1 VEVRQAAY
9 DAAAVRRA
17 ERLKDVRAGDV
28 APDVDGQ
35 TGAMKRAARG
45 FLQPGSIQRLG
56 ADHCFC
62 RVVVRSFEVM
72 TERTSPNVDVI
83 DLAPGLWIWRLE
95 HPEWKPD
102 HDWQQVVTCVCVD
115 AGGERWLLDPLL
127 PPEGA
132 TLIWD
137 RLAERPPTAVAVLSP
152 DHMRPTWADR
162 QTWSVDALVR
172 RYGCRAFGPNAFDPD
187 MGPPESEVQKILLNQ
202 ELPGGLRAFRD
213 PRGWNETPLWLPEH
227 RTLVFADALTERA
240 GMLRVWMSPTHEERA
255 LPDLRAML
263 DLPFERVIISHGEPV
278 HTRDAFKRALEL
290 PQWPAGS
297 LHLAAYRGNLDR
309 VRSLVEA
316 GADLT
321 ARDERFGATA
331 LEWAKMGEHTAVVA
345 YLKSVMKE

>member
-1 VEVRQAAY
+1 
-9 DAAAVRRA
+9 
-17 ERLKDVRAGDV
+17 
-28 APDVDGQ
+28 
-35 TGAMKRAARG
+35 
-45 FLQPGSIQRLG
+45 
-56 ADHCFC
+56 
-62 RVVVRSFEVM
+62 M